1 MIAEE
6 MEMILM
12 LKTMKIPFENENARL
27 LFESIRMFF
36 PNIELNWDGEELTER
51 EALKMY
57 HIACRRLKVKTVPY
71 NNTQIMA

>member
-1 MIAEE
+1 
-6 MEMILM
+6 MEMIIM
-12 LKTMKIPFENENARL
+12 LRTIKDVPFENENAKI

-57 HIACRRLKVKTVPY
+57 HNACRRLKVKTAPY
-71 NNTQIMA
+71 NNTQILA

>member
-1 MIAEE
+1 
-6 MEMILM
+6 M
-12 LKTMKIPFENENARL
+12 LLTINNIPYENENAKI

-57 HIACRRLKVKTVPY
+57 HNACRRLKVKTAPY
-71 NNTQIMA
+71 NNMHIMA

>member
-1 MIAEE
+1 MQRTI
-6 MEMILM
+6 
-12 LKTMKIPFENENARL
+12 KIPFENENARL

-57 HIACRRLKVKTVPY
+57 HTACRSLKVKTAPY
-71 NNTQIMA
+71 NNTQIMAQWRNK